1 MKPEWNVLTS
11 IFSGQSWQKGQ
22 RLKETRTSTSANTKT
37 SNKKIAERKR
47 EEAGTRGKEAAL
59 CSFCEYYYTRN

>member
-1 MKPEWNVLTS
+1 VPT
-11 IFSGQSWQKGQ
+11 QKQ
-22 RLKETRTSTSANTKT
+22 VTK
-37 SNKKIAERKR
+37 KFRERERER

>member
-1 MKPEWNVLTS
+1 VPT
-11 IFSGQSWQKGQ
+11 QKQ
-22 RLKETRTSTSANTKT
+22 VTK
-37 SNKKIAERKR
+37 KCRERERERER